1 MNFVSF
7 GIASVFVASAS
18 LLACGG
24 SSDGGGGAGGPSSSA
39 GSHSSA
45 GSSSTGGSG
54 AGGSTQ
60 LGSAGSCGTVTTM
73 LDPSSQMCPGAVSC
87 IQTKCQSALD
97 ALAAPTGAC
106 NTCANACN
114 CEQACVQNC
123 LQASAC
129 QAGLQTYLTC
139 AQSSCLSELLSCANA
154 GTGGAGGGA
163 SSSGKTCADMDAC
176 CATLTDATEKTSC
189 TQIAALKSEAAC
201 GLAYASFCN

>member
-7 GIASVFVASAS
+7 GIDRVFVASAL

-24 SSDGGGGAGGPSSSA
+24 SSDGGSG

-114 CEQACVQNC
+114 CEQACLQNS
-123 LQASAC
+123 LQAAAC
-129 QAGLQTYLTC
+129 QAGLQAYLTC
-139 AQSSCLSELLSCANA
+139 AQTSCLSELLSC
-154 GTGGAGGGA
+154 
-163 SSSGKTCADMDAC
+163 
-176 CATLTDATEKTSC
+176 
-189 TQIAALKSEAAC
+189 
-201 GLAYASFCN
+201 